1 MISWDEYWKEYSA
14 SKAEKWLIG
23 ERDKI
28 LRKYLDRVP
37 GGAKRVL
44 EVGCGF
50 GSNLRLLEA
59 TRKDV
64 KCWALDNSFEAI
76 RAVQKAVP
84 MAVVADCRRTGFP
97 ENSFDLVYSAGL
109 MEHFPDEV
117 PFLREMRRIV
127 RDDGYVV
134 TIVPARYSL
143 WKLYQLLH
151 FGLWQHG
158 YEKAYSYDGLRRLF
172 IENGFHIVDITGIDP
187 FSMSGFIMKLLNIS
201 FDPPIKR
208 TPQRSS
214 YTELCVV
221 AQKRRERDHRD

>member
-1 MISWDEYWKEYSA
+1 MISWDEYWREYSA
-14 SKAEKWLIG
+14 SKAEKWLIA
-23 ERDKI
+23 ERNKI
-28 LRKYLDRVP
+28 LKRYLDSIA
-37 GGAKRVL
+37 GASKKVL

-50 GSNLRLLEA
+50 GSNLRMLHH

-64 KCWALDNSFEAI
+64 CCWALDNSFEAI
-76 RAVQKAVP
+76 RAVREAVP
-84 MAVVADCRRTGFP
+84 QAIVADCRSTGFP
-97 ENSFDLVYSAGL
+97 DSSFDLVYSAGL
-109 MEHFPDEV
+109 MEHFVDEV

-127 RDDGYVV
+127 KDDGYVV

-172 IENGFHIVDITGIDP
+172 GENDFRVVDIVGIDP
-187 FSMSGFIMKLLNIS
+187 FSISGFIMKLLNVS

-208 TPQRSS
+208 TPQRSA
-214 YTELCVV
+214 YTELCVI
-221 AQKRRERDHRD
+221 AKKR